1 MGYFIIATHSR
12 KRKAIRGQRAKGS
25 GKLKYQW
32 FSSISR
38 CNLAA
43 AFFLK

>member
-1 MGYFIIATHSR
+1 MNGIFYYCNTFPKEKSNQ
-12 KRKAIRGQRAKGS
+12 GQRAKGS

-43 AFFLK
+43 AFF